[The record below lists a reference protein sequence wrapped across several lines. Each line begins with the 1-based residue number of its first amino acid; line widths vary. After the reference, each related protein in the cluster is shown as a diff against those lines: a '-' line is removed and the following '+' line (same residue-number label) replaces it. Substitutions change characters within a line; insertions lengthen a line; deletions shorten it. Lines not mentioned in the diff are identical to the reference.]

1 MKAVHIEPVSDLLRR
16 HSWKPF
22 DSLSSPRRSSP
33 TMALTLSK
41 QPRKCPLSNCS
52 PKVPLKTRSLLTA
65 ALIVINW
72 HISPER
78 AAYFVGLFE
87 AAIKA
92 MKIHLRKV
100 MGDTKFT
107 FQTDHSA
114 QSQNMMRTASNASL
128 QGTLLLDSPWW
139 LWRVE
144 TFKTLR
150 SPSSKGTT
158 CARP

>member
-1 MKAVHIEPVSDLLRR
+1 
-16 HSWKPF
+16 
-22 DSLSSPRRSSP
+22 
-33 TMALTLSK
+33 MALTLSK

-52 PKVPLKTRSLLTA
+52 PKVPPKTRSLLSA
-65 ALIVINW
+65 ALMVINW
-72 HISPER
+72 HFSPER
-78 AAYFVGLFE
+78 AAYFVGLLE

-107 FQTDHSA
+107 FQTTDHSA

-128 QGTLLLDSPWW
+128 QGTLSLDIPWW
-139 LWRVE
+139 LWRVK

-158 CARP
+158 YARP